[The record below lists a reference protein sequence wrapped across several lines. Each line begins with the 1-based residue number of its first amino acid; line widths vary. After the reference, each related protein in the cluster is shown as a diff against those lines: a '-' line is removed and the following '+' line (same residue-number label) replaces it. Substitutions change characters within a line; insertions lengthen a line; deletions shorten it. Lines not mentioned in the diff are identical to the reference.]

1 MVCSLPA
8 VYRAGRHHTAG
19 WKQAMTAGRSVVRER
34 ARVSAKKKRVRAH
47 FFLAIASKYSI
58 SNYEKISGTVGDTAG
73 GNRAKGGSSLHALG
87 RHLLVELHGC
97 HPDSLKKVD
106 VVKDILVGAARAC
119 GATIVDVAF
128 HEFNPFGVSGVVVI
142 AESHLS
148 IHTWPE
154 YRYAAVDI
162 FTCGDVI
169 KPERAVAYIASRFR
183 CKGPSVVEMKRGLIP
198 GMTGKL
204 AHKVASDG
212 KLTEAV
218 ADAAQELSLVH

>member
-1 MVCSLPA
+1 M
-8 VYRAGRHHTAG
+8 
-19 WKQAMTAGRSVVRER
+19 
-34 ARVSAKKKRVRAH
+34 
-47 FFLAIASKYSI
+47 
-58 SNYEKISGTVGDTAG
+58 
-73 GNRAKGGSSLHALG
+73 
-87 RHLLVELHGC
+87 
-97 HPDSLKKVD
+97 D

-169 KPERAVAYIASRFR
+169 KPEFAAEYIASRFR
-183 CKGPSVVEMKRGLIP
+183 CKNPSVVEMKRGLIP
-198 GMTGKL
+198 GVTGKV
-204 AHKVASDG
+204 AHKIDA
-212 KLTEAV
+212 AQRV
-218 ADAAQELSLVH
+218 ADAPEELSLVH